1 MRYADGGGMTAKE
14 RARREAVRLRAAEL
28 FAAGIGAPEVARQLR
43 VSPKSACQWRRNWA
57 AGGPAALASSGPGG
71 QRCRLGPALREKL
84 AAMLEQGPAAYG
96 WDEDQVW
103 TGARVATLIGRKFHV
118 SYSVSGATRLMR
130 RLGFTPQMP
139 GRRAAERDEQAVAAW
154 KEGTWPEVR
163 ARAATGGWI
172 CFEDEAGQHQ
182 RPPTGRTWG
191 RRGRTPIVTVS
202 GRRSGRI
209 SLAGLIALRPGCRTR
224 LCYRIRV
231 HHGRRGERRSLSEAD
246 YIRLVDGAH
255 QLLKA
260 PIVLV
265 WDRLSTHA
273 SKAMQQ
279 LVAARSWLTVFL
291 LPAYAPELNP
301 VEGVWSQCKRSLANL
316 TAGTVDRLEVLV
328 RNRLKSLQYRPAI
341 LDGFMA
347 ETGLQRDSPP
357 P

>member
-1 MRYADGGGMTAKE
+1 M
-14 RARREAVRLRAAEL
+14 
-28 FAAGIGAPEVARQLR
+28 
-43 VSPKSACQWRRNWA
+43 
-57 AGGPAALASSGPGG
+57 
-71 QRCRLGPALREKL
+71 
-84 AAMLEQGPAAYG
+84 
-96 WDEDQVW
+96 
-103 TGARVATLIGRKFHV
+103 
-118 SYSVSGATRLMR
+118 
-130 RLGFTPQMP
+130 
-139 GRRAAERDEQAVAAW
+139 
-154 KEGTWPEVR
+154 
-163 ARAATGGWI
+163 

-279 LVAARSWLTVFL
+279 LVDARSWLTVFL

-316 TAGTVDRLEVLV
+316 TAGTVDRLETLV